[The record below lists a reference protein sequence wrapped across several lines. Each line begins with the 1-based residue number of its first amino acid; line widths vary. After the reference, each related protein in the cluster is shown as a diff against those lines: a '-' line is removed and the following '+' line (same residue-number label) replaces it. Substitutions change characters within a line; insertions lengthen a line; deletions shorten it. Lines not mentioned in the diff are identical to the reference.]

1 MSKCL
6 VWFTLFN
13 LLLSTACNQS
23 SAPKQQ
29 RSEKTSTPH
38 WVETVTVQSE
48 PLNTN
53 NIYTGSLRAKKIVHL
68 VTQEEG
74 RIIQLPYYEGDV
86 VTVNTLLVQLDDSLL
101 RAELAKAIVLH
112 QQARVNVQRLQKLA
126 QQKLIAAEELLR
138 AQTEQEVAQ
147 AEEAILRTRLS
158 YMTITAPFTGIITAR
173 LAEPGEVVPQNTP
186 VLTLIDPLSLVIE
199 VAISERLLSQL
210 HLQELVSV
218 RIDALGTQNLIGLI
232 SRLHPTIDPLTRLG
246 KVEVILK
253 PLPPEARVGQFCR
266 VTIDSK
272 TTPRLTIPYSAL
284 RRDQEGEYVFL
295 LDTQQLAQR
304 QSVRSGLHLADKV
317 EILEG
322 LIVGQTVI
330 NKGFLGLQ
338 SGKEVQAIKSV
349 KISNGN

>member
-1 MSKCL
+1 MSKYL
-6 VWFTLFN
+6 IWFTLVD
-13 LLLSTACNQS
+13 LLFTTACNQ
-23 SAPKQQ
+23 PTTPTP
-29 RSEKTSTPH
+29 RSEKTPTPH
-38 WVETVTVQSE
+38 WVETITVQPES
-48 PLNTN
+48 LNTN
-53 NIYTGSLRAKKIVHL
+53 AVYTGSLRAKKIVHL

-86 VTVNTLLVQLDDSLL
+86 VTANTLLVQLDDSLL
-101 RAELAKAIVLH
+101 QAELDKAIAIH
-112 QQARVNVQRLQKLA
+112 KQARVNVQRLQKLA

-147 AEEAILRTRLS
+147 AEENILRTRLS

-173 LAEPGEVVPQNTP
+173 LAEPGEVVSPNTS

-199 VAISERLLSQL
+199 VAVPERLFSQL

-218 RIDALGTQNLIGLI
+218 RIDALGTQNLPGLI

-246 KVEVILK
+246 KVEVVLK
-253 PLPPEARVGQFCR
+253 PLPQEARAGQFCR

-272 TTPRLTIPYSAL
+272 MTPRLTIPYSAL

-295 LDTQQLAQR
+295 LDAQQLAQR

-322 LIVGQTVI
+322 LTAGQTVI

-338 SGKEVQAIKSV
+338 SGKGVQAIKSV
-349 KISNGN
+349 N